1 MSRTLRLLVLWIGSL
16 GSLGLFGCATTDRP
30 PQLIAGEGPVYPE
43 SARVQ
48 RIEGY
53 VTLAYDLTVTGEV
66 VNVRI
71 VDAEPVGVFEAVAL
85 QAVQSWRFLPMRRN
99 GEAVEVMA
107 QRSTLTFKQDEV
119 AK

>member
-1 MSRTLRLLVLWIGSL
+1 MSRTLWLLVLWI

-71 VDAEPVGVFEAVAL
+71 VEAEPVGVFEAAAL